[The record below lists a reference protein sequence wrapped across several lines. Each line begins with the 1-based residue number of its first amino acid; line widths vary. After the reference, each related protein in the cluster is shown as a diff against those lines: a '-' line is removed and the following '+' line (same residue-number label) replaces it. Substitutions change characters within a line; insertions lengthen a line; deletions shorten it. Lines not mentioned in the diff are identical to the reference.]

1 MTPNYTLTNHF
12 RPGNIQDNINTFHG
26 NKIDFFVKLYIHEW
40 PEDAQSNPIHHSVK
54 KSGVGKKNVKRHP
67 KQSDLHGSL
76 NFKKGQVI
84 KTMPPVVHFQ
94 PTPHFFWWVKRY
106 VCKTCLNIGLVQIRQ
121 EIKFHQYF
129 TNQKNCLFFF
139 VVFLFFLKDLILRCP
154 LLKSLIPVLNDYMPT
169 EDFAIDCWS

>member
-1 MTPNYTLTNHF
+1 MTNLTNHF

-129 TNQKNCLFFF
+129 TNQKNCLFFL
-139 VVFLFFLKDLILRCP
+139 LFFLKDLILRCP
-154 LLKSLIPVLNDYMPT
+154 LLKSLIPVLNDYIPT